1 MKRVIAATKFDNID
15 QVKDDLK
22 RVQTRLERFK
32 NADESYSSATIKKLR
47 DAYSSVEQALSS
59 LNSI

>member
-15 QVKDDLK
+15 KVREDLK

-32 NADESYSSATIKKLR
+32 NADESYGSDTIKKLR
-47 DAYSSVEQALSS
+47 DAYSLVEQALSS